1 MRQTR
6 EGERRTFGVG
16 REEMGKTKITRK
28 KKGRPSKAD
37 LGRLSGLRQSLPD
50 KTPES
55 ELRRSLRRRN
65 PTYHDDFYEDDEE
78 EDDEDERREKKLK
91 LVLKLPHKAD
101 FGGGDGGSGGVD
113 SSPSQ
118 TRTEGNVAHASTAA
132 VSASSSEYGDGNKPF
147 KKRKIDGNDG
157 VYDDGECDDGDLDEE
172 DDARSIGSDHRKKER
187 RRNSDTKGM
196 DSAPGT
202 PSGSTASLPLPDKK
216 SVELILDKLQ
226 KKDTYGVYA
235 EPVDPEELPDYHD
248 VIDHPMDFGTVRKK
262 LANGDYSTLE
272 QFESDIFLICTNA
285 MQYNAPE
292 TIYFKQARS
301 IQELAKKK
309 FQRLRIGIERAE
321 KELKLDQKTKSN
333 SAMKKPIKK
342 SSCRTAQEPVGS
354 DFSSGATLAT
364 TGDTGTWSNVIQ
376 AGGCERSNNTD
387 GPVDGNSSLIDNK
400 PEKTEE
406 QLSWKG
412 LPSKYGRKPFV
423 VDENRRATYNL
434 SNQPVVRMDST
445 FTTFEGE
452 SKQMVAVGLHADHSY
467 ARSLARFAATL
478 GPVAWKV
485 ASRKIE
491 QSLPAGMKFGRGW
504 VGEYEP
510 LPTPVLML
518 DRNMRKEPDCA
529 ANLNCTADSRKE
541 EKAEGLKAVQD
552 DANLG
557 FKTLNSAEMTTS
569 SKTTEPAKVSSVSR
583 PNLDGKLFS
592 VSGTRSII
600 GATCQQQKPVTTAKS
615 DGNVFKKAE
624 SNSSSAS
631 GNPCEIA
638 ARKQFDYG
646 SEMTTSRL
654 LDMVSR
660 HRNIVQSVPPKQK
673 EANGVADG
681 GLPTGKAVSGS
692 LDGNK
697 VNGSFS
703 DSVSSQH
710 SRAETYFPHG
720 NQESFSDPVLLMR
733 MLAEKTQ
740 NQQKSLNCTSVGA
753 QQVMPS
759 IPSLRRDD
767 SNTAAITA
775 ARTWMSIGTAEFKST
790 DNIDPSKM
798 QIAAASLYNPARE
811 HPPISRFCEESPR
824 SGGLQLQQEKKMF
837 PPQAFLPHPVRSGEE
852 SRSQNNR
859 PVIFPQLATTDL
871 SRFQVQSPWHGL
883 VPHTRPKQIQD
894 MLPPDLNIGFQSS
907 GSPVRQSSGILV
919 DSQQPDL
926 ALQL

>member
-1 MRQTR
+1 
-6 EGERRTFGVG
+6 
-16 REEMGKTKITRK
+16 MGKTKISRK

-37 LGRLSGLRQSLPD
+37 LGRRSGLRQSGTE
-50 KTPES
+50 KSS
-55 ELRRSLRRRN
+55 ETEPRRSLRRRN
-65 PTYHDDFYEDDEE
+65 PTYHDDFYEDDEV

-101 FGGGDGGSGGVD
+101 FGGGSGGVD

-118 TRTEGNVAHASTAA
+118 TRTEGNVAHASATA
-132 VSASSSEYGDGNKPF
+132 ASSSSDFGDGNKPF
-147 KKRKIDGNDG
+147 KKRKIDGEDG
-157 VYDDGECDDGDLDEE
+157 VYNDGEGNDGDYDEE

-187 RRNSDTKGM
+187 RRNLDTKGM

-202 PSGSTASLPLPDKK
+202 PSGSSPGLPLPDKK
-216 SVELILDKLQ
+216 LLELIVDKLQ

-248 VIDHPMDFGTVRKK
+248 VIEHPMDFGTLRKK

-272 QFESDIFLICTNA
+272 QFESDVFLICTNA

-309 FQRLRIGIERAE
+309 FQRLRMDIDRTE

-342 SSCRTAQEPVGS
+342 PSYRTVQDPVGS

-364 TGDTGTWSNVIQ
+364 TGDTCTLSNVTQ
-376 AGGCERSNNTD
+376 AGGCERPNNTD
-387 GPVDGNSSLIDNK
+387 GLVDGSSSLVDNK

-406 QLSWKG
+406 QLSGKG
-412 LPSKYGRKPFV
+412 LSFKFGRKPFV
-423 VDENRRATYNL
+423 IDENRRATYHL

-445 FTTFEGE
+445 FTTFQGE
-452 SKQMVAVGLHADHSY
+452 SKQLVSVGLHADHSY

-491 QSLPAGMKFGRGW
+491 QSLPAGLKFGRGW

-510 LPTPVLML
+510 LPTPVLLL
-518 DRNMRKEPDCA
+518 DKNARKEFNCA
-529 ANLNCTADSRKE
+529 ANLSCTKDSRKE
-541 EKAEGLKAVQD
+541 KVEGLKPMQD
-552 DANLG
+552 DSYLG
-557 FKTLNSAEMTTS
+557 FKTLNSSEMTAS
-569 SKTTEPAKVSSVSR
+569 SKSTEPTKVSSVSG
-583 PNLDGKLFS
+583 PTLDGKFFS
-592 VSGTRSII
+592 VAGTRPII
-600 GATCQQQKPVTTAKS
+600 GATCQQQKPVTIAKS
-615 DGNVFKKAE
+615 DSNVFKKAE
-624 SNSSSAS
+624 LNSSSAS
-631 GNPCEIA
+631 GNPSEIA
-638 ARKQFDYG
+638 PRKQFDYN
-646 SEMTTSRL
+646 SEMTSSRL

-660 HRNIVQSVPPKQK
+660 NRNTMQSVPQKQQ
-673 EANGVADG
+673 EASGVAAG
-681 GLPTGKAVSGS
+681 PSPTGKAVSGS

-697 VNGSFS
+697 LNGSSSEF
-703 DSVSSQH
+703 VSNQQ
-710 SRAETYFPHG
+710 SRYFPHG
-720 NQESFSDPVLLMR
+720 NQEGLSDPVLLMR
-733 MLAEKTQ
+733 VFSEKTQ
-740 NQQKSLNCTSVGA
+740 SLQKSSNHTSVGA

-767 SNTAAITA
+767 SNAA
-775 ARTWMSIGTAEFKST
+775 ARTWMSIGTADFKST
-790 DNIDPSKM
+790 DNLDPSKM

-811 HPPISRFCEESPR
+811 HPPVSRFCEESPC
-824 SGGLQLQQEKKMF
+824 SGGLQLRQEKNMF
-837 PPQAFLPHPVRSGEE
+837 PPQAFLPHPVHSGDEP
-852 SRSQNNR
+852 RSQNNR
-859 PVIFPQLATTDL
+859 PVVFPQLATTDL
-871 SRFQVQSPWHGL
+871 SRFQVQSPWRGL
-883 VPHTRPKQIQD
+883 VPHTQPKQKQD

-919 DSQQPDL
+919 DSQHPDL

>member
-1 MRQTR
+1 
-6 EGERRTFGVG
+6 
-16 REEMGKTKITRK
+16 MGKTKITRK

-37 LGRLSGLRQSLPD
+37 LGRLSGNRKSLSE

-78 EDDEDERREKKLK
+78 DDDEDERREKKLK

-101 FGGGDGGSGGVD
+101 FGGGGGRGGVGVD

-132 VSASSSEYGDGNKPF
+132 VSASSSECGDANKPF

-157 VYDDGECDDGDLDEE
+157 VYDDGECEDGDFDEE

-187 RRNSDTKGM
+187 RRNSDIKGM

-202 PSGSTASLPLPDKK
+202 PSGSSASLPLPDKK
-216 SVELILDKLQ
+216 SLELILDKLQ

-248 VIDHPMDFGTVRKK
+248 VIDHPMDFSTLRKK

-272 QFESDIFLICTNA
+272 QFESDVFLICTNA

-301 IQELAKKK
+301 IQELAKNK

-321 KELKLDQKTKSN
+321 KELKSEQKTKSN
-333 SAMKKPIKK
+333 SAVKKPIKK
-342 SSCRTAQEPVGS
+342 PTCRTVQEPVGS

-387 GPVDGNSSLIDNK
+387 GPVDGNCSLIDNK

-406 QLSWKG
+406 QLSGKA
-412 LPSKYGRKPFV
+412 LPTKFGRKPFV
-423 VDENRRATYNL
+423 IDENRRTTYNL

-445 FTTFEGE
+445 LMTFEGE
-452 SKQMVAVGLHADHSY
+452 SKQLLGVGLHADHSY

-478 GPVAWKV
+478 GSVAWKV

-518 DRNMRKEPDCA
+518 DRNTQKELDRA
-529 ANLNCTADSRKE
+529 TNLNCASDSRKE
-541 EKAEGLKAVQD
+541 EKAEGFKAVQD
-552 DANLG
+552 VANLG
-557 FKTLNSAEMTTS
+557 FETQNSSEMSAS
-569 SKTTEPAKVSSVSR
+569 SKTTEHAKVSSVSR
-583 PNLDGKLFS
+583 PTLDGKLVS
-592 VSGTRSII
+592 VSGTRPII
-600 GATCQQQKPVTTAKS
+600 GATCQRQKPVPTAKS
-615 DGNVFKKAE
+615 DTNVFKKAE
-624 SNSSSAS
+624 LNSSSAS

-638 ARKQFDYG
+638 PQMQFDYG
-646 SEMTTSRL
+646 SEMTTPRL

-660 HRNIVQSVPPKQK
+660 HRNLVQSVPPKLK

-681 GLPTGKAVSGS
+681 GLPAGKAMIGS
-692 LDGNK
+692 LDGNN

-703 DSVSSQH
+703 DSLSSQH
-710 SRAETYFPHG
+710 SRAVTYFPYG
-720 NQESFSDPVLLMR
+720 NQESYGDPVLLMR

-740 NQQKSLNCTSVGA
+740 NQQKSSNHTSVGA
-753 QQVMPS
+753 QQIMPS

-767 SNTAAITA
+767 SHSAAVTA
-775 ARTWMSIGTAEFKST
+775 ARTWMSIGTAELKST
-790 DNIDPSKM
+790 NNIDPSKM

-811 HPPISRFCEESPR
+811 HLSFSRIREESPR
-824 SGGLQLQQEKKMF
+824 SGGLQLQQEKNKF
-837 PPQAFLPHPVRSGEE
+837 PPEAFLPYHVRSGDEP
-852 SRSQNNR
+852 RSQNNRR
-859 PVIFPQLATTDL
+859 PVIFPQVATTDL
-871 SRFQVQSPWHGL
+871 SRFQVQPPWQGL
-883 VPHTRPKQIQD
+883 MPHTRPKQKQD
-894 MLPPDLNIGFQSS
+894 ILPPDLNVGFQPAGSPVQQSS
-907 GSPVRQSSGILV
+907 GVLV